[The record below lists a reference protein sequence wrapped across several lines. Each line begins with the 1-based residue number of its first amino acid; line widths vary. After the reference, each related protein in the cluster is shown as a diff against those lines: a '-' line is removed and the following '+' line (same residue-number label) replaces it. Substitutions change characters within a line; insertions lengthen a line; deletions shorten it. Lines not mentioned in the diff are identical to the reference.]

1 MTPQEK
7 RRGASAFTIMEVM
20 IAMTVLLLVFM
31 SALAGLTIGYRMLE
45 EARTSTLAS
54 QILQSE
60 MENLRLKNWTQ
71 LNAMPATEPFTIEV
85 DTALAGFPNF
95 VCTRSIYTVQAD
107 IKEAVLTVAWV
118 AKDGR
123 ARSRR
128 YITYLAKEG
137 INDYFYRR
145 F

>member
-1 MTPQEK
+1 
-7 RRGASAFTIMEVM
+7 
-20 IAMTVLLLVFM
+20 MTVLLFVFM
-31 SALAGLTIGYRMLE
+31 SALAALTIGFRMLE

-71 LNAMPATEPFTIEV
+71 LNALPATEPFTIEV
-85 DTALAGFPNF
+85 DTALAGFPKF
-95 VCTRSIYTVQAD
+95 SCTRSLYTVQAD
-107 IKEAVLTVAWV
+107 IRQAVLTAAWV
-118 AKDGR
+118 SKDGR

-128 YITYLAKEG
+128 YVTYIAKEG

>member
-1 MTPQEK
+1 
-7 RRGASAFTIMEVM
+7 MEIM

-31 SALAGLTIGYRMLE
+31 SALAGLTIGFRMLE

-54 QILQSE
+54 QVLQSE
-60 MENLRLKNWTQ
+60 IENLRLKNWTQ
-71 LNAMPATEPFTIEV
+71 LSAMPATEPFSVEV
-85 DTALAGFPNF
+85 DTTLSGFPNF
-95 VCTRSIYTVQAD
+95 VCTRSIYTVQSD
-107 IKEAVLTVAWV
+107 MKEAVLTVAWT

-128 YITYLAKEG
+128 YITYLAKGG

>member
-1 MTPQEK
+1 MTPPL
-7 RRGASAFTIMEVM
+7 RRKHASGFTITEVL
-20 IAMTVLLLVFM
+20 IAMTVLLFVFM
-31 SALAGLTIGYRMLE
+31 SALATLTIGFRMLE

-54 QILQSE
+54 QVLQSE
-60 MENLRLKNWTQ
+60 MENLRLKNWAQ
-71 LNAMPATEPFTIEV
+71 LTALPATEPFSVEV
-85 DTALAGFPNF
+85 DTSLTGFPSF
-95 VCTRSIYTVQAD
+95 TCSRSLYPVQSD
-107 IKEAVLTVAWV
+107 IKQAVLTVAWV

-128 YITYLAKEG
+128 YVTYITKDG